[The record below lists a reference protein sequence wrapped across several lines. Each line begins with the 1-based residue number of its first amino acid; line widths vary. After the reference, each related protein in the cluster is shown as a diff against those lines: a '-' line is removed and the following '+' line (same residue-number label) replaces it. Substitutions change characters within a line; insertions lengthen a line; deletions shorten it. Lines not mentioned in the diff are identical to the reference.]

1 MSGGGGD
8 VEEVVLVVMVAA
20 RHLLE
25 AHLLRRDQVG
35 VVVLPRRAHVRQLL
49 RLADVHLQVAGAR
62 VDPDDLVGVHRVV
75 LEREE
80 EEREVRGAGEWCGA
94 ARACVKLPVRG
105 VSHRTGPE
113 KRTPRSCAFI
123 SPNEFASP
131 CSWQSRL
138 PRSRPPNSPTCGRY
152 LSLIHI

>member
-8 VEEVVLVVMVAA
+8 VEEVVVVVMVAA

-75 LEREE
+75 
-80 EEREVRGAGEWCGA
+80 GACSG
-94 ARACVKLPVRG
+94 R
-105 VSHRTGPE
+105 
-113 KRTPRSCAFI
+113 RSGK
-123 SPNEFASP
+123 
-131 CSWQSRL
+131 Q
-138 PRSRPPNSPTCGRY
+138 
-152 LSLIHI
+152 